1 MSRPV
6 NLVQGTLNL
15 LILKMLAIQPMNG
28 WTVSQRLKDLSS
40 DALHVSDGSLYPA
53 LHALEQKGLIRAEWM
68 TGATNRQTKVYSL
81 TRAGRRRLE
90 LEVSDWDRLS
100 AAISAIARIETA

>member
-28 WTVSQRLKDLSS
+28 WTVSQRLEDLSS
-40 DALHVSDGSLYPA
+40 DALRVSDGSLYPA
-53 LHALEQKGLIRAEWM
+53 LHALEQKGLIKAEWM
-68 TGATNRQTKVYSL
+68 AGATKRQTKVYSL